1 MEKIVTVLKIC
12 HMCHESH
19 LIMLDPDQLVR
30 IKAGESIQVVAP
42 NLTADERE
50 LLISNTCGPCFDSLM
65 PEPEEALDPVQEIMK
80 DFLRELSVEED
91 ANGSDLLARTFA
103 GFADDVEQFESIK
116 DVAAKVFETY
126 FDFHMDKEAEGPI
139 PDED

>member
-1 MEKIVTVLKIC
+1 MITINKPCTQCGTVHYIKMEQKSYNAWKSGV
-12 HMCHESH
+12 
-19 LIMLDPDQLVR
+19 
-30 IKAGESIQVVAP
+30 SIQNVAP
-42 NLTADERE
+42 HLSTDERE
-50 LLISNTCGPCFDSLM
+50 LLISGFCGKCFDLAV
-65 PEPEEALDPVQEIMK
+65 EVEDNLDPEQEIMRT
-80 DFLRELSVEED
+80 FLLELALEEQ

-103 GFADDVEQFESIK
+103 GIADDVEQFESIK